1 MITAQLQPLDWRNQ
15 IVNASL
21 ELFYRDGIRATDIK
35 KVIAKAGVTENS
47 FYQNFHSKE
56 DLVTAFLHRRHD
68 VWFTWFKTEVEKRL
82 EVNGGGLEV
91 IADVLQS
98 WFEDP
103 SFRGCAFI
111 NLVAE
116 GGKFDSEPFAIAR
129 EHKEQLKQFI
139 RELATRIHLQEP
151 DVAAAAGVLVV
162 EGAIVRAQM
171 TCDPKEAESARLLL
185 LCLNHS

>member
-1 MITAQLQPLDWRNQ
+1 MIAIQPQAQDLKGQ

-21 ELFYRDGIRATDIK
+21 ELFYRDGIRATDINQ
-35 KVIAKAGVTENS
+35 VIARAGVSENS

-56 DLVTAFLHRRHD
+56 DLVNAFLHKRHD
-68 VWFTWFKTEVEKRL
+68 IWFTWFETEVERRL
-82 EVNGGGLEV
+82 AANGGGLEV
-91 IADVLQS
+91 IADVLQN

-111 NLVAE
+111 NTVAE

-139 RELATRIHLQEP
+139 KKLATGMRLQEP
-151 DVAAAAGVLVV
+151 ELVAAAGLLVV

-171 TCDPKEAESARLLL
+171 TCDPKEAQNARLLL

>member
-1 MITAQLQPLDWRNQ
+1 MIGAQLQARDLKGQ

-21 ELFYRDGIRATDIK
+21 ELFYRDGIRATDLD
-35 KVIAKAGVTENS
+35 KVIAKAGVSENS
-47 FYQNFHSKE
+47 FYENFHSKE
-56 DLVTAFLHRRHD
+56 DLVTTFLRRRHD
-68 VWFTWFKTEVEKRL
+68 IWFTWFETEVEKRL
-82 EVNGGGLEV
+82 ARNGGGLEV

-98 WFEDP
+98 WFEDS

-111 NLVAE
+111 NIVAE

-139 RELATRIHLQEP
+139 RKLATSMHLKEP
-151 DVAAAAGVLVV
+151 DLVAAAGLLVV

-171 TCDPKEAESARLLL
+171 TCDPKEVQNARLLL